1 MWELP
6 DEEGWLSWQ
15 SEAKLTQHAKEALL
29 EYKEAHEAPPPPR
42 GGRKRVVLDEDEDGP
57 RVPDGPSDGPEPP
70 RPTRSRKPPQTFQ
83 AGSATS
89 DCKRLRLAAASASP
103 PRPAAAPAAAA
114 PSCPTGARSPPPEQE
129 PPPHLL
135 DEAMEMEV
143 EEPAAAEACPLRKR
157 AMDAA
162 EAALAKL
169 PPQLRRSLESEGVR
183 RLRPQT
189 AEALTRAFED
199 DQPQAAGRLFA
210 CLFACRE
217 SGLALAQL
225 DSDRRDELLEAAVV
239 DGGDAAIKIAQDLPG
254 GQLTRPFFMADEDEL
269 AKQGSCVVYK
279 VELDAE
285 GKPEK
290 FTSKPDTSTVAHSV
304 LGSSNLLRVVPY
316 DLSELPPLAK
326 QQAQREQ
333 CEQLGQGI
341 DVLGRRFKFL
351 AFKTDHKVCA
361 ARDESPPVALL
372 SPPDHV
378 TTPPQMAAMKMIFV
392 ATAASGETAT
402 ARDFLGAGR
411 YGDGDGAYDDGD
423 DGGGLPRLLSLSSSS
438 SEALGPRGWSTPEE
452 ARGLLGSFGKLP
464 KVHKFVK
471 RLELMLSHTLPVL
484 SHLQVK
490 MGKRLEGRVTLEQL
504 KTIDAAPPGTALVVI
519 CDDIPG
525 LDAMGRETFDPRG
538 AQRIMTDGA
547 GLVSISLA
555 KQFPA
560 VSNGRVV
567 SGGESALR
575 DFGTNEKVAPLVTQ
589 LRAWVQGSLAKGTVT
604 ACPLLAD
611 GIIVLRRSM
620 LKIDAID
627 PGLSDFSRIEICGTS
642 ERASKVRLN
651 ASFVPLLMAGA
662 KRQGDKAAQQMYKIF
677 EELQDEEVKRIRS
690 LTGAPSDGQGLKQA
704 LERLKGGKLLSSHE
718 RAGAMLHAGF
728 TLQEPR
734 LREELNFIQAD
745 HLARLRRARRCHAS
759 PGAGTPLPLPS

>member
-29 EYKEAHEAPPPPR
+29 EYKEAHEAPPLPR

-129 PPPHLL
+129 SPPHLL

-189 AEALTRAFED
+189 AAALTRAFED

-316 DLSELPPLAK
+316 DLSEFTPLAK

-351 AFKTDHKVCA
+351 AFKTDHKVC
-361 ARDESPPVALL
+361 
-372 SPPDHV
+372 
-378 TTPPQMAAMKMIFV
+378 
-392 ATAASGETAT
+392 
-402 ARDFLGAGR
+402 
-411 YGDGDGAYDDGD
+411 
-423 DGGGLPRLLSLSSSS
+423 
-438 SEALGPRGWSTPEE
+438 
-452 ARGLLGSFGKLP
+452 
-464 KVHKFVK
+464 
-471 RLELMLSHTLPVL
+471 
-484 SHLQVK
+484 
-490 MGKRLEGRVTLEQL
+490 
-504 KTIDAAPPGTALVVI
+504 
-519 CDDIPG
+519 
-525 LDAMGRETFDPRG
+525 
-538 AQRIMTDGA
+538 
-547 GLVSISLA
+547 
-555 KQFPA
+555 
-560 VSNGRVV
+560 
-567 SGGESALR
+567 SA
-575 DFGTNEKVAPLVTQ
+575 
-589 LRAWVQGSLAKGTVT
+589 
-604 ACPLLAD
+604 
-611 GIIVLRRSM
+611 
-620 LKIDAID
+620 
-627 PGLSDFSRIEICGTS
+627 
-642 ERASKVRLN
+642 
-651 ASFVPLLMAGA
+651 
-662 KRQGDKAAQQMYKIF
+662 
-677 EELQDEEVKRIRS
+677 
-690 LTGAPSDGQGLKQA
+690 
-704 LERLKGGKLLSSHE
+704 
-718 RAGAMLHAGF
+718 
-728 TLQEPR
+728 
-734 LREELNFIQAD
+734 
-745 HLARLRRARRCHAS
+745 
-759 PGAGTPLPLPS
+759 